1 MWGWERTGR
10 GELTAA
16 LRTHLLWYGL
26 VLSLLCLSS
35 MCTSVAPV
43 AAAETST
50 EAFALTRV
58 PEADLIDQ
66 DGRRVHFHADLV
78 RDRLVAINFIF
89 TRCTTICPVIG
100 AAFAQ
105 LRQELGRRGIDGV
118 RLLSVS
124 VDPRADTPARLKAWA
139 ERFGA
144 TPEWTLLTGAKSEVD
159 GLLKQLGVFTALKED
174 HPPILLLGDAAS
186 GRWTRIT
193 GLATPTRLADLLEEL
208 HRTRVTAT
216 RTDAH
221 ASVNLAAREYFTDLP
236 LIDQE
241 GQTRRFY
248 SDLIQGKTV
257 IISSFFS
264 ACEVSCPVIQGH
276 LAQIQAMLGARL
288 GDDVYLL
295 SISVDPDR
303 DTPARLADYASR
315 LHARPG
321 WFFLTGSRA
330 HVDKALA
337 KLGQFV
343 EQRDN
348 HKSIVLLGNDRTGL
362 WKKAFAFGPVEELLA
377 VVRSVIDDQG

>member
-1 MWGWERTGR
+1 
-10 GELTAA
+10 
-16 LRTHLLWYGL
+16 
-26 VLSLLCLSS
+26 
-35 MCTSVAPV
+35 
-43 AAAETST
+43 
-50 EAFALTRV
+50 
-58 PEADLIDQ
+58 
-66 DGRRVHFHADLV
+66 
-78 RDRLVAINFIF
+78 
-89 TRCTTICPVIG
+89 
-100 AAFAQ
+100 
-105 LRQELGRRGIDGV
+105 LRQELGQRGIDGV

-124 VDPRADTPARLKAWA
+124 IDPRADTPARLKAWA
-139 ERFGA
+139 ERFGP

-159 GLLKQLGVFTALKED
+159 ELLKQLGVFTALRAD
-174 HPPILLLGDAAS
+174 HPPVLLLGDAAN

-208 HRTRVTAT
+208 HRARVTAT
-216 RTDAH
+216 RADAH
-221 ASVNLAAREYFTDLP
+221 AAVNLAAREYFTDLT

-241 GQTRRFY
+241 GQERRFY

-264 ACEVSCPVIQGH
+264 ACEASCPVIQGH
-276 LAQIQAMLGARL
+276 LAQLQAMLGARL
-288 GDDVYLL
+288 GADVHLL

-330 HVDKALA
+330 HIDKALS

-343 EQRDN
+343 QQRDN
-348 HKSIVLLGNDRTGL
+348 HASIVLLGNDRTGL
-362 WKKAFAFGPVEELLA
+362 WKKAFAFGSLEELLA